1 MDVLLHLLEETV
13 MTQNNSQELYVSI
26 DVGCYQHDISVG
38 LSNGD
43 FLGRFEIDHTKAGF
57 TDFFKQIEQYRTQSN
72 GTVSV
77 AMEGYNGHARP
88 LDRLIQKEYR
98 LLNINNLKLAR
109 FKEIFPGAAKTDP
122 IDSRKGLELFQLQ
135 QTLPLAK
142 NILQEVYAIPQANQE
157 LKRLTRRRKR
167 LVNERVIYI
176 NTLQSDLRALSPGLV
191 EITKDVKNVW
201 FLNFLSSSGDL
212 RQLARKPEKTLLK
225 INQVG
230 KKYVKIIL
238 EWQKN
243 AIFSDDLSFMS
254 PMLNQDIVRIVEL
267 RKMIRELD
275 EHIVERLKQSKIGQ
289 RLLSIKGFGVTSC
302 GELAGEIGC
311 IERFKKESSLAL
323 YIGMAALDNS
333 SGKYKGSKRSK
344 QVNRHAK
351 SAMMVA
357 VDHQRRGNE
366 QSQRYYEK
374 KRLEGKKHNQAIRSL
389 GRHLSRV
396 IYKMLINDR
405 DYYV

>member
-1 MDVLLHLLEETV
+1 MNQTP
-13 MTQNNSQELYVSI
+13 SKELYVSI

-38 LSNGD
+38 LSSGD
-43 FLGRFEIDHTKAGF
+43 FLGRFEINHNKAGF
-57 TDFFKQIEQYRTQSN
+57 ADFFEQIEQYRKQSN

-88 LDRLIQKEYR
+88 LDRMIQATEYR

-122 IDSRKGLELFQLQ
+122 IDSRKGLEIFQLQ

-191 EITKDVKNVW
+191 EITKDVKNIW
-201 FLNFLSSSGDL
+201 FLNFLASSGDL
-212 RQLARKPEKTLLK
+212 RQLAKKPEKALFK
-225 INQVG
+225 IKQVG
-230 KKYVKIIL
+230 VKYVKIIL

-254 PMLNQDIVRIVEL
+254 PMLRQDIARIVEL

-275 EHIVERLKQSKIGQ
+275 KQIVERLKDSRIGQ

-333 SGKYKGSKRSK
+333 SGKHKGSKTSK

-351 SAMMVA
+351 RAMMTA
-357 VDHQRRGNE
+357 VDHQRRGSE

-389 GRHLSRV
+389 GRHLTRV
-396 IYKMLINDR
+396 IYKMLKNDR

>member
-1 MDVLLHLLEETV
+1 MK
-13 MTQNNSQELYVSI
+13 QNNTQELHVSI

-38 LSNGD
+38 LADGT
-43 FLGRFEIDHTKAGF
+43 FLGRFEINHDKVGF
-57 TDFFKQIEQYRTQSN
+57 AEFFKQVEQYKTQSN

-88 LDRLIQKEYR
+88 LDRMIQSKSYR

-135 QTLPLAK
+135 QVLPLAK
-142 NILQEVYAIPQANQE
+142 NVLQEVYAIPRVNQE
-157 LKRLTRRRKR
+157 LKRLTRRRRR
-167 LVNERVIYI
+167 LVNERVSYI
-176 NTLQSDLRALSPGLV
+176 NTLQTDLRALSPGLV
-191 EITKDVKNVW
+191 EISKDVKNIW
-201 FLNFLSSSGDL
+201 FLNFLDSAKDL
-212 RQLARKPEKTLLK
+212 EALARKSKKTLLK

-230 KKYVKIIL
+230 LKYVEVIL
-238 EWQKN
+238 KWQKN
-243 AIFSDDLSFMS
+243 ATFSDDASFMF
-254 PMLNQDIVRIVEL
+254 PMLKQDITRIIEL
-267 RKMIRELD
+267 RSMIHELD
-275 EHIVERLKQSKIGQ
+275 KHIKEKLECSQIGQ
-289 RLLSIKGFGVTSC
+289 RLLTIKGFGVTSC
-302 GELAGEIGC
+302 AELAGEIAC

-333 SGKYKGSKRSK
+333 SGKHKGSKKSK

-351 SAMMVA
+351 AAMMVA

-366 QSQRYYEK
+366 QSQRYYDK

-389 GRHLSRV
+389 GRHLTRV
-396 IYKMLINDR
+396 IFNMLKDDR

>member
-1 MDVLLHLLEETV
+1 MNKT
-13 MTQNNSQELYVSI
+13 TSQELYVSI
-26 DVGCYQHDISVG
+26 DIGCYQHDISVG
-38 LSNGD
+38 LSDGA
-43 FLGRFEIDHTKAGF
+43 FLGRFEIDHNKAGF
-57 TDFFKQIEQYRTQSN
+57 ADFFDKIEQYRAQSN

-88 LDRLIQKEYR
+88 LDRMIQATEYR

-135 QTLPLAK
+135 RTLPLAK

-167 LVNERVIYI
+167 LVKERVIYI

-201 FLNFLSSSGDL
+201 FLNFLASSSDL
-212 RQLARKPEKTLLK
+212 RELARKPEKALLNIK
-225 INQVG
+225 QVG
-230 KKYVKIIL
+230 KKYAAIIR

-254 PMLNQDIVRIVEL
+254 PMLKQDIARIIEL

-275 EHIVERLKQSKIGQ
+275 KQIVERLKDSRIGQ

-311 IERFKKESSLAL
+311 IKRFKKESSLAL
-323 YIGMAALDNS
+323 YMGMAALDNS
-333 SGKYKGSKRSK
+333 SGTHKGSKRSK

-351 SAMMVA
+351 SAMMAA
-357 VDHQRRGNE
+357 VDHQRRGSE

-396 IYKMLINDR
+396 IYKMLKNDR